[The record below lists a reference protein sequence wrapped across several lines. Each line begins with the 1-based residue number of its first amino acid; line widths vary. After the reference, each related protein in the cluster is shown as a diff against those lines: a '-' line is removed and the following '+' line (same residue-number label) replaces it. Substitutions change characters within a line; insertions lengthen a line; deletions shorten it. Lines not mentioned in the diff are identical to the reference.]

1 MMVPR
6 GTGRLSI
13 LEYALG
19 VNREGK
25 LFILPTKVV
34 WSSIRRVEDLRELE
48 GFTVI
53 VVDIAF
59 DPVVL
64 SKDKAEE
71 YVVKDYEALKDV
83 EAYEQRLP
91 LLIRR
96 VEVEGNKYTFWT
108 KKTRQMVLENL
119 NKLKK
124 ELTEKLKLRFVR
136 TQIPY

>member
-1 MMVPR
+1 MMPAQSS
-6 GTGRLSI
+6 GKLSI

-64 SKDKAEE
+64 SKDRAEE
-71 YVVKDYEALKDV
+71 YVVKDYELLKNV

-91 LLIRR
+91 MLIRR

-124 ELTEKLKLRFVR
+124 ELTEKLKLRFIR
-136 TQIPY
+136 AQIP

>member
-1 MMVPR
+1 MAAR
-6 GTGRLSI
+6 GTGKLSI

-25 LFILPTKVV
+25 LFILPVKVV

-71 YVVKDYEALKDV
+71 YVVKDYEVLKDV

-91 LLIRR
+91 MLIRR

-124 ELTEKLKLRFVR
+124 ELSEKLKLRFIR
-136 TQIPY
+136 TQIP

>member
-1 MMVPR
+1 VS
-6 GTGRLSI
+6 GQSLSL

-25 LFILPTKVV
+25 LFILPSKVV
-34 WSSIRRVEDLRELE
+34 WSAMRRVEDLRELE

-53 VVDIAF
+53 VVDVSF

-64 SKDKAEE
+64 GKDKAED
-71 YVVKDYEALKDV
+71 YLVKNPEIIKQV

-91 LLIRR
+91 LLIKR
-96 VEVEGNKYTFWT
+96 VEIEGNKYTFWT

-119 NKLKK
+119 SRLKK
-124 ELTEKLKLRFVR
+124 ELADKLGIKFLKA
-136 TQIPY
+136 QIP

>member
-1 MMVPR
+1 MPAR

-34 WSSIRRVEDLRELE
+34 WSSIRPVEELRELE

-53 VVDIAF
+53 VVDVAF

-64 SKDKAEE
+64 SKDRAEE
-71 YVVKDYEALKDV
+71 YTVKDYEVLKDV

-91 LLIRR
+91 MLIRR
-96 VEVEGNKYTFWT
+96 VEAEGNKYTFWT

-119 NKLKK
+119 SKLKK
-124 ELTEKLKLRFVR
+124 ELSEKLRLRFIR
-136 TQIPY
+136 AQIP

>member
-1 MMVPR
+1 MVPR

-25 LFILPTKVV
+25 LFILPTKIV

>member
-1 MMVPR
+1 VS
-6 GTGRLSI
+6 GQSLSL

-25 LFILPTKVV
+25 LFILPSKVV
-34 WSSIRRVEDLRELE
+34 WSAMRRVEDLRELE

-53 VVDIAF
+53 VVDVSF

-64 SKDKAEE
+64 GKDKAED
-71 YVVKDYEALKDV
+71 YLVKNPEIIKQV

-91 LLIRR
+91 LLIKR
-96 VEVEGNKYTFWT
+96 VEIEGNKYTFWT

-119 NKLKK
+119 SRLKK
-124 ELTEKLKLRFVR
+124 ELADKLGIKFLK
-136 TQIPY
+136 TQIP

>member
-1 MMVPR
+1 MSAR
-6 GTGRLSI
+6 STGRLSI

-25 LFILPTKVV
+25 LFILPAKVV

-64 SKDKAEE
+64 SKDRAEE
-71 YVVKDYEALKDV
+71 YVVKDYEVLKDV

-91 LLIRR
+91 MLIRR
-96 VEVEGNKYTFWT
+96 VEIEGNKYTFWT

-119 NKLKK
+119 NRLKK

-136 TQIPY
+136 TQIP

>member
-1 MMVPR
+1 MVPR

>member
-1 MMVPR
+1 MPAR
-6 GTGRLSI
+6 STGKLSI

-71 YVVKDYEALKDV
+71 YVVKDYEVLKDV

-91 LLIRR
+91 MLIRR

-124 ELTEKLKLRFVR
+124 ELSEKLKLRFIR
-136 TQIPY
+136 TQIP

>member
-1 MMVPR
+1 MS
-6 GTGRLSI
+6 GQSLSL

-25 LFILPTKVV
+25 LFILPSKVV
-34 WSSIRRVEDLRELE
+34 WSAMRRVEDLRELE

-53 VVDIAF
+53 VVDVSF

-64 SKDKAEE
+64 GKDKAED
-71 YVVKDYEALKDV
+71 YLVKNPEIIKQV

-91 LLIRR
+91 LLIKR
-96 VEVEGNKYTFWT
+96 VEIEGNKYTFWT

-119 NKLKK
+119 SRLKK
-124 ELTEKLKLRFVR
+124 ELADKLGIKFLKA
-136 TQIPY
+136 QIP

>member
-1 MMVPR
+1 MVPR

-83 EAYEQRLP
+83 EAFEQRLP

-124 ELTEKLKLRFVR
+124 ELAEKLKLRFVR

>member
-1 MMVPR
+1 MPAR
-6 GTGRLSI
+6 STGRLSI

-25 LFILPTKVV
+25 LFVLPTKVV

-64 SKDKAEE
+64 SKDRAEE
-71 YVVKDYEALKDV
+71 YVVKDYEVLRDV

-91 LLIRR
+91 MLIRR

-124 ELTEKLKLRFVR
+124 ELTEKLKLRFIR
-136 TQIPY
+136 AQIP